1 MVRIWLLRIE
11 HIIVSVTCDEYR
23 IIQSKYSLELFFFR
37 TQTTGPVATP
47 TMTTL
52 LLLCLPSLREEG
64 LWLNLLHRSPTTIL
78 SNSPRLPSTDR
89 QSCRKDCRNWPS
101 RQENSSSE
109 LIILTAMSAKY
120 EISIYCFRISH
131 FELFFPEYWSLRTH
145 FSMQSKATLVTQHS
159 ISGMRTAALLGTIG
173 CGSTHKNRPS
183 MHGKNYCRLMYK
195 FMYRRL
201 PLS

>member
-1 MVRIWLLRIE
+1 MWWISHNLVQIFIRNI
-11 HIIVSVTCDEYR
+11 
-23 IIQSKYSLELFFFR
+23 FFR

-131 FELFFPEYWSLRTH
+131 FELFFSRILVPEDTFFDAEQGNTRNLALDLRH
-145 FSMQSKATLVTQHS
+145 EN
-159 ISGMRTAALLGTIG
+159 
-173 CGSTHKNRPS
+173 GSVIRNNWLRFDPQKQAI
-183 MHGKNYCRLMYK
+183 YAW
-195 FMYRRL
+195 
-201 PLS
+201 